1 MVVIFG
7 LMGVGKTTLAQALAK
22 ARDWPVISSDRVR
35 KDLAGLSP
43 TTPARFE
50 FGQGIYREDFSRQT
64 YREIGFRTKE
74 LLNAEAAAVILDAS
88 FKSARERAQIRDLA
102 RAMGAQVVFV
112 LCSCPQEVLRVRLTH
127 RMNNATAV
135 SDGRL
140 ELLDLQ
146 VEDFEPV
153 TEADQPLLRLNTGQ
167 ELGEVL
173 REVEG
178 FLDGLSVEK

>member
-7 LMGVGKTTLAQALAK
+7 LMGVGKTNLAQALAK
-22 ARDWPVISSDRVR
+22 ARDWPLISSDRVR

-43 TTPARFE
+43 TAPARFE
-50 FGQGIYREDFSRQT
+50 FGQGIYQEDFSRQT
-64 YREIGFRTKE
+64 YREMRLQAQE
-74 LLNAEAAAVILDAS
+74 LLQAGAAAVILDGS
-88 FKSARERAQIRDLA
+88 FKSAPERARVRDLA
-102 RAMGAQVVFV
+102 REMGAQAVFV
-112 LCSCPQEVLRVRLTH
+112 LCSCPQEVVRARLTR
-127 RMNNATAV
+127 RMKNATAI

-146 VEDFEPV
+146 VEDFEPM
-153 TEADQPLLRLNTGQ
+153 TEADQPLLRLDTSQ

-178 FLDGLSVEK
+178 FLDGLLMEK